1 MPDAEESMTCP
12 RTATKTHDLV
22 QGGQTFE
29 AYSAIRLDDSVI
41 EVFYFLLRLSCFRG
55 RHEPEQEPYKMITL
69 PAFQASF

>member
-41 EVFYFLLRLSCFRG
+41 EVFYFLLSSCFRG
-55 RHEPEQEPYKMITL
+55 RHEPEQEPYKMINL